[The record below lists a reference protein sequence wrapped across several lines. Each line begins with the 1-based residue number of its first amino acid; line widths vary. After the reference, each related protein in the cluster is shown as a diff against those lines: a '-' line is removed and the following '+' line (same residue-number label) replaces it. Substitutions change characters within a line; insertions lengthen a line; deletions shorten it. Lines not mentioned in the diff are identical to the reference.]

1 MAVDHDG
8 PDYFIQEAEDRQSE
22 QQDAFDAIH
31 PAIGGRAEG
40 YIAAVFDGEDY
51 LEETVD
57 DVEAAYDAVRELVDE
72 NDLGYE
78 VVDDPDDIVIE
89 ERDWLDD

>member
-1 MAVDHDG
+1 MDHDG
-8 PDYFIQEAEDRQSE
+8 PDYFIQEAGDRQSE

-40 YIAAVFDGEDY
+40 YIAAVFDGGEY

-57 DVEAAYDAVRELVDE
+57 TVDAAYDVVLELVAE
-72 NDLGYE
+72 NDLGYDILE
-78 VVDDPDDIVIE
+78 DPDELLIE
-89 ERDWLDD
+89 ERDWLAD

>member
-1 MAVDHDG
+1 MTMDHDG
-8 PDYFIQEAEDRQSE
+8 PDYFIQEAGDRQSE

-51 LEETVD
+51 IEETVD
-57 DVEAAYDAVRELVDE
+57 TVDAAYDAITELVDE
-72 NDLGYE
+72 EGLEYAVTE
-78 VVDDPDDIVIE
+78 DPDDLVIE
-89 ERDWLDD
+89 ERGWLDD